1 MNEIDRCSHHSP
13 NALRRTSSEGCH
25 TDHPVV
31 FQSQCAFRAYC
42 MADSVSGPP
51 LLPLEAP
58 ITLTRDPGA
67 AGPRRKAPAV
77 RSQNPCGPVGGA
89 VDPRVLPGFA
99 PGGVSST
106 VSGTGVREAAD
117 KSEAVVAHTPASTL
131 VVTKSV
137 SQDVVESFVLFCE
150 KYGVDASDFQPAMKL
165 CVLLGLVRIDIEKLC
180 EAVLPHLHKGWTN
193 LPKGTLVFGSNIVTW
208 VDAMQFFCLDE
219 RFLKEDTAL
228 AAGHPIPKVLTSFAL
243 ILKQSGIVMGFDH
256 VCRLFILCS
265 VGKLPMMGV
274 VSSYRGTPAVDET
287 TPEGLAGAKVA
298 REFVST
304 AQAQNVVSG
313 YVDNRVQF
321 ESDACYQGM
330 VWIFT
335 HFHVRS
341 NFAEHLRWHAHHRS
355 SVQARLRIKNTRV
368 NTGRERLRDRLLA
381 IVPDKSVHR
390 LNDDSFEAWCGRC
403 RFPRNVSLW
412 LREKLYLLRAQS
424 FDVPE
429 VVREMVSGDVA
440 DLVIAN
446 AVNFPEVSRI
456 DKIISKLLWNGQPFP
471 LLEKFHAQALSAGG
485 MPISHVRAMQTPQI
499 AKLYVVA
506 YQRKDWRSH
515 WVAARQSINHT
526 LVTHVERFVS
536 MHPICIPSFV
546 KMLRVS

>member
-1 MNEIDRCSHHSP
+1 MLG
-13 NALRRTSSEGCH
+13 AGCVP
-25 TDHPVV
+25 D
-31 FQSQCAFRAYC
+31 
-42 MADSVSGPP
+42 P
-51 LLPLEAP
+51 LW
-58 ITLTRDPGA
+58 
-67 AGPRRKAPAV
+67 
-77 RSQNPCGPVGGA
+77 
-89 VDPRVLPGFA
+89 
-99 PGGVSST
+99 
-106 VSGTGVREAAD
+106 GVRRLG
-117 KSEAVVAHTPASTL
+117 VH
-131 VVTKSV
+131 
-137 SQDVVESFVLFCE
+137 VE
-150 KYGVDASDFQPAMKL
+150 
-165 CVLLGLVRIDIEKLC
+165 
-180 EAVLPHLHKGWTN
+180 HL
-193 LPKGTLVFGSNIVTW
+193 
-208 VDAMQFFCLDE
+208 E
-219 RFLKEDTAL
+219 
-228 AAGHPIPKVLTSFAL
+228 
-243 ILKQSGIVMGFDH
+243 
-256 VCRLFILCS
+256 
-265 VGKLPMMGV
+265 
-274 VSSYRGTPAVDET
+274 
-287 TPEGLAGAKVA
+287 
-298 REFVST
+298 
-304 AQAQNVVSG
+304 QNVVLLTGFDTVCGERIASLEET
-313 YVDNRVQF
+313 VRVCEPIA
-321 ESDACYQGM
+321 ESQPGFLDLLEGEIVEALKQIRHNDRVAKRQIAKLTGRNTTLR
-330 VWIFT
+330 VIVKRANVQ
-335 HFHVRS
+335 VREMQKALCGLPRAKS
-341 NFAEHLRWHAHHRS
+341 A
-355 SVQARLRIKNTRV
+355 ARYSIVSKRIKNTRV